1 MRISDWSSDV
11 CSSDLILLVDKLAK
25 IDKLQSNVIGRHFG
39 ARGGTRMDYAV
50 ERWEG
55 GPERLVLVHGS
66 LSAGAGAFSEQES
79 LARRFTVAR
88 SEERR
93 GGTACGITVRFRWW
107 ADYKKKST
115 I

>member
-39 ARGGTRMDYAV
+39 ARGGTRMEYAV

-66 LSAGAGAFSEQES
+66 LSVGAGAFSEQES
-79 LARRFTVAR
+79 LARRFTVDVVT
-88 SEERR
+88 RR
-93 GGTACGITVRFRWW
+93 GYGETPATNG
-107 ADYKKKST
+107 ADK
-115 I
+115 IGRAHV